1 MFRECRVP
9 LAAESLRDGMRMRE
23 GKYARTS
30 SRVNNREVQF
40 LYRRRSVSY
49 YGALRFFFSDET
61 STARRFAGRMKLG
74 QTQLGL
80 RDRSMVMIL
89 IARDAEAV
97 HELKL
102 PVVGIRGEFDLVC
115 DSPARRDARHVV

>member
-1 MFRECRVP
+1 
-9 LAAESLRDGMRMRE
+9 MRMRK
-23 GKYARTS
+23 GKYARMS

-49 YGALRFFFSDET
+49 YGVLRYFFSEET

-74 QTQLGL
+74 QTQVGL

-89 IARDAEAV
+89 IARDADAV
-97 HELKL
+97 DELKL
-102 PVVGIRGEFDLVC
+102 PVVGIRGEFNLVC
-115 DSPARRDARHVV
+115 DPPTRRDACHTV